1 MINDNYKIVEKEGM
15 DFSPLP
21 KDVHQVEL
29 LDVEMQTKA
38 TYKTRNEPEDKQV
51 MEDILSFQFTLL
63 EGKDGEQDLRGRNV
77 WANFVPSYLYISQ
90 KNGKNMLYR
99 IVEGLLGRELDQKE
113 VAEGFSGSLINSLVG
128 RQCRLNIEPVTKGDK
143 TYDKINDVLKAN
155 TQLQA
160 LTSEEKK
167 KATVNT
173 DNDQTPPQ
181 QAPVAQEQI
190 DNIPPSPV
198 ATEDIEVE
206 KIPF

>member
-128 RQCRLNIEPVTKGDK
+128 RQCRLNIEPVTKGR
-143 TYDKINDVLKAN
+143 
-155 TQLQA
+155 
-160 LTSEEKK
+160 
-167 KATVNT
+167 
-173 DNDQTPPQ
+173 
-181 QAPVAQEQI
+181 
-190 DNIPPSPV
+190 
-198 ATEDIEVE
+198 
-206 KIPF
+206 

>member
-160 LTSEEKK
+160 LTSEEKN